1 MAGEIGEGKSDLT
14 GDGWGFDKKSN
25 KYMLLLE
32 QIQSKMSCCNT
43 ATTCIDIFLLESFDF
58 RLLFALPSQLCTG
71 MRIFRQQKKA

>member
-1 MAGEIGEGKSDLT
+1 MSGAIGQGKSDLIAS
-14 GDGWGFDKKSN
+14 GWGLDKK
-25 KYMLLLE
+25 KLFLLLLE